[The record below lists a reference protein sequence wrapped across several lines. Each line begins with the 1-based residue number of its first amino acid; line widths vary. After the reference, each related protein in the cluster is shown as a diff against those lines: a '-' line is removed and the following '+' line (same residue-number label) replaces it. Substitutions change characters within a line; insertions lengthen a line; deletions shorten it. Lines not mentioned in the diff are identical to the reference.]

1 MAVQSA
7 PPRHRKP
14 AAASRRAAAPPAATQ
29 PRRAAALKSRR
40 AVSPFLMLTKLRAGA
55 AGEWQEWAELGIF
68 DDPFKIL
75 LR

>member
-1 MAVQSA
+1 MQKHSQVSA
-7 PPRHRKP
+7 AMSNGG
-14 AAASRRAAAPPAATQ
+14 AAAQEPSVSHSNTY
-29 PRRAAALKSRR
+29 
-40 AVSPFLMLTKLRAGA
+40 VSPFLMLTKLRAGA